1 MDLALILFAL
11 PICIADTST
20 FVIPNM
26 YSKILTYVTSL
37 HLIIHGFGNWQ
48 VLVLP
53 ISFLLIMVLL
63 HVGMGDIKL
72 LALMLV
78 THVNSAISIVPCV
91 FLYATIHIMMVFLVR
106 GRFPLKIPLAP
117 SIFLGFAT
125 YLATT

>member
-1 MDLALILFAL
+1 MYCGHKHLRNPKYLQQNSVLCDF
-11 PICIADTST
+11 TT
-20 FVIPNM
+20 FD
-26 YSKILTYVTSL
+26 YSW
-37 HLIIHGFGNWQ
+37 FGSWQ

-63 HVGMGDIKL
+63 HVGMGDIKI

-91 FLYATIHIMMVFLVR
+91 FLFATIHIMMVFLVR